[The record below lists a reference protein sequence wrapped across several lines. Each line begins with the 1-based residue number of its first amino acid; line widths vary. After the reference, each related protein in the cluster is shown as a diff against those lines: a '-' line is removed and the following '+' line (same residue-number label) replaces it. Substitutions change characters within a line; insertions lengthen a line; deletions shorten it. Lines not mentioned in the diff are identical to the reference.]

1 VGVKM
6 TRLNRAMSVGGI
18 LLLGLTVTCKESKK
32 SSPAP
37 AQQQSP
43 APCTPTTQTQNPYGT
58 SQGGTNQGYG
68 TSAYG
73 STGNNTMLLQ
83 NGTATGSVVSWLQ
96 IEPIIQRS
104 CASCHG
110 PGARNGQYSTYE
122 TASKPNVV
130 ASVAVKKN
138 MPTSGPL
145 TAQEQ
150 QLFTQWQAGGFQRS
164 TSVTAVNGTGSTVNG
179 GTVGG
184 GTVVGGSTT
193 NSQYGYSNNSTYG
206 NTATSSNC
214 YPSSTTPQTYGTQQ
228 SGYQTSPNGTQLPTQ
243 QQQGSSTQTG
253 F

>member
-1 VGVKM
+1 M

-184 GTVVGGSTT
+184 GTVVGGSTA
-193 NSQYGYSNNSTYG
+193 
-206 NTATSSNC
+206 NTAIR
-214 YPSSTTPQTYGTQQ
+214 TTPLTE
-228 SGYQTSPNGTQLPTQ
+228 TQLLRQTAIHQAPRHKHTAPNSLGIRRHQ
-243 QQQGSSTQTG
+243 MGPSCRHNSSRVVARRQV
-253 F
+253 FRI